1 MNLRITS
8 DNLGIYSKRFAI
20 DKQGVLLVKNCLI
33 WFRNDLRLTDNQTVN
48 LCLANNYSVLP
59 VYIIDE
65 SIPIGSSSR
74 WWLKKSLG
82 SLSKSMSGNL
92 VIKKGDPKTILKQL
106 IDSYDITD
114 VCWNARYSK
123 QELSQDNEIEEY
135 IIKHGLIL
143 NIYHSTLLRD
153 PSKTLKKDGTP
164 FKVYTPFYKQKYSE
178 FKYESYNYDI
188 RKLQYMPT
196 KENKDSKS
204 VIEAAVP
211 EENWHQKLDS
221 IWEPGEKGANTRLDA
236 FLSSGLQGYAED
248 RNRPDLPKTS
258 MLSPHIRFGEI
269 SIRQIAESIQDDN
282 SHDSEIFYK
291 ELVWREF
298 SYHLL
303 FHFPHLTHD
312 NLQKKFDSFEWE
324 NKQKNIESWHVLY
337 PDADL
342 KELFLEN
349 KLIERFGY
357 KFIWKNKQYET
368 FNDYLN
374 IFKSRQRKNIKNERK
389 KISDLNITFQIKES
403 DSLTLEDWEE
413 FFKFY
418 KNTYEER
425 LQRPYLNIDF
435 FKEIHKFKKILK
447 PVIFFALHDDKKIAG
462 SLCFIGNDTLYGR
475 HWGSSFNIDSL
486 HFETCFYQ
494 GIEFCIN
501 KKIKY

>member
-1 MNLRITS
+1 MSTNLNFV
-8 DNLGIYSKRFAI
+8 DNFDSIDEAQFSKLIRKNDAPFIQYSFLKALENSGCVGRDLGWTPKH
-20 DKQGVLLVKNCLI
+20 LVKSNE
-33 WFRNDLRLTDNQTVN
+33 N
-48 LCLANNYSVLP
+48 VLSGFMP
-59 VYIIDE
+59 MYI
-65 SIPIGSSSR
+65 
-74 WWLKKSLG
+74 K
-82 SLSKSMSGNL
+82 N
-92 VIKKGDPKTILKQL
+92 
-106 IDSYDITD
+106 
-114 VCWNARYSK
+114 
-123 QELSQDNEIEEY
+123 
-135 IIKHGLIL
+135 
-143 NIYHSTLLRD
+143 
-153 PSKTLKKDGTP
+153 
-164 FKVYTPFYKQKYSE
+164 
-178 FKYESYNYDI
+178 
-188 RKLQYMPT
+188 
-196 KENKDSKS
+196 
-204 VIEAAVP
+204 
-211 EENWHQKLDS
+211 
-221 IWEPGEKGANTRLDA
+221 
-236 FLSSGLQGYAED
+236 
-248 RNRPDLPKTS
+248 
-258 MLSPHIRFGEI
+258 
-269 SIRQIAESIQDDN
+269 N
-282 SHDSEIFYK
+282 SHG
-291 ELVWREF
+291 EF
-298 SYHLL
+298 VFDHSWSYALNRAGRNYYPKLL
-303 FHFPHLTHD
+303 TAIPFTPCETRKIITESDANEYVEKIIEFM
-312 NLQKKFDSFEWE
+312 EE
-324 NKQKNIESWHVLY
+324 KNIESWHVLY

-447 PVIFFALHDDKKIAG
+447 PVIFFAVHDDKKIAG

-501 KKIKY
+501 KKINYFDPGVQGEHKIRRGFEPIRTSSFHYIKENDFRNAIIEFCEKEEVEINRYLKACERYTPFNKEYKI